1 MKVISSWV
9 DRGYHDCAHVADYY
23 VMLHYNA
30 WLPGLFEGLIM
41 YRRRAEMYKD
51 WCFWDYPDDY
61 ISCLQYK
68 VVHR

>member
-23 VMLHYNA
+23 KYWSVDFID
-30 WLPGLFEGLIM
+30 PSIRVK